1 MVEESA
7 MTAEE
12 IVRKAKD
19 AFDAIQDDA
28 PLDVPRWADLHE
40 VERRHL
46 IKFAARLLENTHD

>member
-1 MVEESA
+1 